1 VSIDGVGALL
11 TLFHGKDSRAL
22 RVLWLLEELNLPFRL
37 VNLPFPPR
45 NRAPWYLEENS
56 LGTLPLLVDGETRLT
71 ESVAICQ
78 YINGKYDDALGVL
91 PASDEYG
98 QWLMWTVFGEA
109 TLNYTL
115 SVCLRYGWIER
126 PENRKPDVVDYYK
139 ARFLE
144 KVSFLSDS
152 IARKEFLVCSR
163 FTIADISVAYNFVL
177 AEYMGYMDELPDNIK
192 KYWSHLKQRPGYQR
206 CLQLERDTPRSFERP
221 ADL

>member
-1 VSIDGVGALL
+1 VL
-11 TLFHGKDSRAL
+11 TVFHGKDSRAL

-45 NRAPWYLEENS
+45 SRAPWFLERNP
-56 LGTLPLLVDGETRLT
+56 LGTLPLLLDGETRLT
-71 ESVAICQ
+71 ESVAILQ
-78 YINGKYDDALGVL
+78 YINGKYDDALGV
-91 PASDEYG
+91 PPSSNEYG

-126 PENRKPDVVDYYK
+126 PENRKTDVVEYYK

-144 KVSFLSDS
+144 KVGFLSDN
-152 IARKEFLVCSR
+152 IGENEYLVCSR

-177 AEYMGYMDELPDNIK
+177 AEYMGYMDDLPHNIK
-192 KYWSHLKQRPGYQR
+192 MYWSRLKERAAYQR
-206 CLQLERDTPRSFERP
+206 CLQLERDTPRSFDRP
-221 ADL
+221 DDL

>member
-1 VSIDGVGALL
+1 VL
-11 TLFHGKDSRAL
+11 TVFHGKDSRAL

-45 NRAPWYLEENS
+45 SRAPWFLEQNP
-56 LGTLPLLVDGETRLT
+56 LGTLPLLLDGETRLT
-71 ESVAICQ
+71 ESVAILQ
-78 YINGKYDDALGVL
+78 YINGKYDDALGV
-91 PASDEYG
+91 PPSSNEYG

-126 PENRKPDVVDYYK
+126 PENRKTDVVEYYK

-144 KVSFLSDS
+144 KVGFLSDN
-152 IARKEFLVCSR
+152 IGENEYLVCSR

-177 AEYMGYMDELPDNIK
+177 AEYMGYMDDLPHNIK
-192 KYWSHLKQRPGYQR
+192 MYWSRLKERAAYQR
-206 CLQLERDTPRSFERP
+206 CLQLERDTPRSFDRP
-221 ADL
+221 DDL